1 MDTIKLLRFLSLIY
15 INNIP
20 IISTKPGHIQKGN
33 TMQNLDE
40 LFENLNEF
48 VKNFEILIQKN
59 VFNNQYNDSLR
70 NFGNDII
77 SLCKSKRFNITSNDL
92 LSLDSFNELFTKTNV
107 SSKGYLVSQVE
118 NFYTEV
124 IEPTKDEYYHN

>member
-1 MDTIKLLRFLSLIY
+1 MY
-15 INNIP
+15 
-20 IISTKPGHIQKGN
+20 
-33 TMQNLDE
+33 NLE
-40 LFENLNEF
+40 EQYENLYDF
-48 VKNFEILIQKN
+48 VRNLEILLQKN
-59 VFNNQYNDSLR
+59 LFNNQFNNDLR

-92 LSLDSFNELFTKTNV
+92 LSLNSFNELLTKTNV

-118 NFYTEV
+118 NFYTEI

>member
-1 MDTIKLLRFLSLIY
+1 
-15 INNIP
+15 
-20 IISTKPGHIQKGN
+20 
-33 TMQNLDE
+33 MQNLDE

-59 VFNNQYNDSLR
+59 VFNNQYNDELR

-77 SLCKSKRFNITSNDL
+77 SLCKSKRFNITSNNL
-92 LSLDSFNELFTKTNV
+92 LSLDSFNELFAKTNV
-107 SSKGYLVSQVE
+107 SSKEYLISQVE
-118 NFYTEV
+118 NFYTDI

>member
-1 MDTIKLLRFLSLIY
+1 
-15 INNIP
+15 
-20 IISTKPGHIQKGN
+20 
-33 TMQNLDE
+33 MQNLDE

-59 VFNNQYNDSLR
+59 VFNNQYNEELR

-118 NFYTEV
+118 NFYTNV

>member
-1 MDTIKLLRFLSLIY
+1 MY
-15 INNIP
+15 
-20 IISTKPGHIQKGN
+20 
-33 TMQNLDE
+33 NLE
-40 LFENLNEF
+40 EQYENLYEF
-48 VKNFEILIQKN
+48 VRNLEILLQKN
-59 VFNNQYNDSLR
+59 LFHNQFNNDLR

-92 LSLDSFNELFTKTNV
+92 LSLDSFNELFAKTNV

>member
-1 MDTIKLLRFLSLIY
+1 MY
-15 INNIP
+15 
-20 IISTKPGHIQKGN
+20 
-33 TMQNLDE
+33 NLE
-40 LFENLNEF
+40 EQYENLYDF
-48 VKNFEILIQKN
+48 VRNLEILLQKN
-59 VFNNQYNDSLR
+59 LFNNQFNNDLR

-107 SSKGYLVSQVE
+107 SSKVYLVSQVE

>member
-1 MDTIKLLRFLSLIY
+1 
-15 INNIP
+15 
-20 IISTKPGHIQKGN
+20 
-33 TMQNLDE
+33 MQNLDE

-59 VFNNQYNDSLR
+59 VFNNQYNNNLR

-107 SSKGYLVSQVE
+107 SSKEYLISQVE
-118 NFYTEV
+118 NFYTDI

>member
-1 MDTIKLLRFLSLIY
+1 MY
-15 INNIP
+15 
-20 IISTKPGHIQKGN
+20 
-33 TMQNLDE
+33 NLE
-40 LFENLNEF
+40 EQYENLYEF
-48 VKNFEILIQKN
+48 VRNLEILLQKN
-59 VFNNQYNDSLR
+59 LFNNQFNNDLR

-77 SLCKSKRFNITSNDL
+77 SLCKSKRFNITSNNL
-92 LSLDSFNELFTKTNV
+92 LSLDSFNELFAKTNV

>member
-1 MDTIKLLRFLSLIY
+1 MY
-15 INNIP
+15 
-20 IISTKPGHIQKGN
+20 
-33 TMQNLDE
+33 NLE
-40 LFENLNEF
+40 EQYENLYDF
-48 VKNFEILIQKN
+48 VRNLEILLHKN
-59 VFNNQYNDSLR
+59 LFNNQYNDELR

>member
-1 MDTIKLLRFLSLIY
+1 MY
-15 INNIP
+15 
-20 IISTKPGHIQKGN
+20 
-33 TMQNLDE
+33 NLE
-40 LFENLNEF
+40 EQYENLYDF
-48 VKNFEILIQKN
+48 VRNLEILLQKN
-59 VFNNQYNDSLR
+59 LFNNQFNNDLR

-107 SSKGYLVSQVE
+107 SSKGYLVSLVE
-118 NFYTEV
+118 NFYTNV

>member
-1 MDTIKLLRFLSLIY
+1 MYNLEEQY
-15 INNIP
+15 E
-20 IISTKPGHIQKGN
+20 
-33 TMQNLDE
+33 NLDD
-40 LFENLNEF
+40 FVRNL
-48 VKNFEILIQKN
+48 EILLQKN
-59 VFNNQYNDSLR
+59 VFNNQYNDELR

-118 NFYTEV
+118 NFYTNV

>member
-1 MDTIKLLRFLSLIY
+1 
-15 INNIP
+15 
-20 IISTKPGHIQKGN
+20 
-33 TMQNLDE
+33 MQNLDE

-59 VFNNQYNDSLR
+59 VFNNQYNDNLR

-107 SSKGYLVSQVE
+107 LSKGYLVSQVE

>member
-1 MDTIKLLRFLSLIY
+1 MY
-15 INNIP
+15 
-20 IISTKPGHIQKGN
+20 
-33 TMQNLDE
+33 NLE
-40 LFENLNEF
+40 EQYENLYEF
-48 VKNFEILIQKN
+48 VRNLEILLQKN
-59 VFNNQYNDSLR
+59 LFNNQFNNDLR

-92 LSLDSFNELFTKTNV
+92 LSLDSFNELFMKTNV

>member
-1 MDTIKLLRFLSLIY
+1 
-15 INNIP
+15 
-20 IISTKPGHIQKGN
+20 
-33 TMQNLDE
+33 MQNLDE

-59 VFNNQYNDSLR
+59 VFNNQYNDELR
-70 NFGNDII
+70 NFRNDII

-92 LSLDSFNELFTKTNV
+92 LSLDSFNELFAKTNV
-107 SSKGYLVSQVE
+107 SSKGYLISQVE
-118 NFYTEV
+118 NFYTNV

>member
-1 MDTIKLLRFLSLIY
+1 
-15 INNIP
+15 
-20 IISTKPGHIQKGN
+20 
-33 TMQNLDE
+33 MQNLDE

-59 VFNNQYNDSLR
+59 VFNNQYNDELR

-92 LSLDSFNELFTKTNV
+92 LSLNSFNELFAKTNV
-107 SSKGYLVSQVE
+107 SSKEYLISQVE
-118 NFYTEV
+118 NFYADI

>member
-1 MDTIKLLRFLSLIY
+1 MY
-15 INNIP
+15 
-20 IISTKPGHIQKGN
+20 
-33 TMQNLDE
+33 NLE
-40 LFENLNEF
+40 EQYENLYEF
-48 VKNFEILIQKN
+48 VRNLEILLQKN
-59 VFNNQYNDSLR
+59 LFNNQFNNDLR

-77 SLCKSKRFNITSNDL
+77 SLCKSKQFNITSNDL

-118 NFYTEV
+118 NFYTEI

>member
-1 MDTIKLLRFLSLIY
+1 MY
-15 INNIP
+15 
-20 IISTKPGHIQKGN
+20 
-33 TMQNLDE
+33 NLE
-40 LFENLNEF
+40 EQYENLYEF
-48 VKNFEILIQKN
+48 VRNLEILLQKN
-59 VFNNQYNDSLR
+59 LFNNQFNNDLR

-107 SSKGYLVSQVE
+107 SSKEYLVSQVE

>member
-1 MDTIKLLRFLSLIY
+1 
-15 INNIP
+15 
-20 IISTKPGHIQKGN
+20 
-33 TMQNLDE
+33 MQNLDE

-92 LSLDSFNELFTKTNV
+92 LSLDSFNELFMKTNV

>member
-1 MDTIKLLRFLSLIY
+1 MY
-15 INNIP
+15 
-20 IISTKPGHIQKGN
+20 
-33 TMQNLDE
+33 NLE
-40 LFENLNEF
+40 EQYENLYEF
-48 VKNFEILIQKN
+48 VRNLEILLQKN
-59 VFNNQYNDSLR
+59 LFNNQFNNDLS

-118 NFYTEV
+118 NFYTEI

>member
-1 MDTIKLLRFLSLIY
+1 MY
-15 INNIP
+15 
-20 IISTKPGHIQKGN
+20 
-33 TMQNLDE
+33 NLE
-40 LFENLNEF
+40 EQYENLYEF
-48 VKNFEILIQKN
+48 VRNLEILLQKN
-59 VFNNQYNDSLR
+59 LFNNQFNNDLR

-92 LSLDSFNELFTKTNV
+92 LSLDSFNELFAKTNV

>member
-1 MDTIKLLRFLSLIY
+1 
-15 INNIP
+15 
-20 IISTKPGHIQKGN
+20 
-33 TMQNLDE
+33 MQNLDE

-92 LSLDSFNELFTKTNV
+92 LSLDSFNNLFTKTHA

-118 NFYTEV
+118 NFYTNI

>member
-1 MDTIKLLRFLSLIY
+1 MY
-15 INNIP
+15 
-20 IISTKPGHIQKGN
+20 
-33 TMQNLDE
+33 NLE
-40 LFENLNEF
+40 EQYENLYDF
-48 VKNFEILIQKN
+48 VRNLEILLQKN
-59 VFNNQYNDSLR
+59 LFNNQFNNDLR

-92 LSLDSFNELFTKTNV
+92 LSLNSFNELFAKTNV
-107 SSKGYLVSQVE
+107 SSKEYLISQVE

>member
-1 MDTIKLLRFLSLIY
+1 MY
-15 INNIP
+15 
-20 IISTKPGHIQKGN
+20 
-33 TMQNLDE
+33 NLE
-40 LFENLNEF
+40 EQYENLYDF
-48 VKNFEILIQKN
+48 VRNLEILLQKN
-59 VFNNQYNDSLR
+59 LFNNQFNNDLR

-107 SSKGYLVSQVE
+107 SSKAYLVSQVE

>member
-1 MDTIKLLRFLSLIY
+1 MY
-15 INNIP
+15 
-20 IISTKPGHIQKGN
+20 
-33 TMQNLDE
+33 NLE
-40 LFENLNEF
+40 EQYENLYEF
-48 VKNFEILIQKN
+48 VRNLEILLQKN
-59 VFNNQYNDSLR
+59 LFNNQFNNDLR

-77 SLCKSKRFNITSNDL
+77 SLCKSKRFNVTSNDL